1 MVGEIIKS
9 LHELEL
15 IDSLAIS
22 TLLQP
27 PILRSGLS
35 LHPGAQS
42 APRAP
47 SSKEIP
53 PVTLTNIP
61 HVDSKAFQPYLS
73 QAGSLYDAFQRAKEG
88 VDEGGSH
95 SSKKPSYSAARQDTF
110 TGSLGQASQ
119 KRINPAPAVPG
130 SPIERFQP
138 NRGKSGI
145 KTRRGQAQVHSLTTV
160 PNVYFEPDFH
170 LENPRTFDI
179 VSERSEIVRP
189 QPGVNGSAITPG
201 SSGRKALATNA
212 ILQEKLSWYMDTV
225 ELHLIS
231 SISTASASFF
241 AALGALQELHLEASD
256 SVAKIQTL
264 RRDLAKLDKDMA
276 IGGLKVAAM
285 RRRRA
290 NMRKLEDAIQ
300 QLSRVLEAVTR
311 CEEQIDNGQIEDA
324 LQRLTDIERLI
335 GGRLED
341 GPSHELEKSSQH
353 AKENSFDLRGL
364 NALEGIVNDMAQLR
378 KRIGKGFETRLLEA
392 LLGDLRNHVDTTP
405 SFVTFQRWDQA
416 SQRLRPSYSRAVGSS
431 TYLQLDD
438 SMRATLKS
446 HIKSLNQADSLVP
459 ATVAYREAVLREIKT
474 LIRRH
479 LPSSNDDDA
488 ESTISASTQG
498 GRHMTQQEKSTV
510 LARNLRSLDPED
522 AEELLKKMYS
532 DVGESLRR
540 LGTQLKVLLDLTSN
554 FEEPPSTQG
563 PKSPLAPPT
572 ASGDGYMTSAPP
584 LPARTNPPKEE
595 TQQALDMSQLL
606 GEAVDIAQTQ
616 ITKILKVRSE
626 QSVRLP
632 LSRFLTYFHLN
643 RLFANECEA
652 VSGRGGMALKT
663 VVNAHI
669 KDFVVEFTKNEKQRL
684 IQGMDADRWDA
695 KDFTISNSRILD
707 RILEAS
713 TRDIEAWTRA
723 CIISEND
730 SMSTRENEANGQA
743 INGSGA
749 AQDKVRSAVI
759 DEQKYMLPESALTV
773 MCGIEQFENLIVGI
787 PSMTQEITSSL
798 LDYLGLFNSR
808 SQQLILGAGATKSA
822 GLKNITT
829 KHLALSSQAL
839 SFLIALT
846 PYVREFL
853 RRHSSVAGGLMTE
866 FDKMKRGYQEHQ
878 VGINEKLVEIMS
890 GRATAHVNAMK
901 KMDWGTASN
910 SQTVGGYMETLV
922 KETTMLQKVLA
933 KYLPEMNV
941 RAIMEPVFSNYQ
953 DQLGKA
959 FQEMDIKSAA
969 AKERCVP
976 AASHF
981 FSLFPFHFTYI
992 IKDLH

>member
-1 MVGEIIKS
+1 M
-9 LHELEL
+9 
-15 IDSLAIS
+15 
-22 TLLQP
+22 
-27 PILRSGLS
+27 
-35 LHPGAQS
+35 
-42 APRAP
+42 
-47 SSKEIP
+47 
-53 PVTLTNIP
+53 TLTNIP
-61 HVDSKAFQPYLS
+61 HVDSKAFQPYLL
-73 QAGSLYDAFQRAKEG
+73 QAGSLYDAFQRAREG
-88 VDEGGSH
+88 VEEGGSQ
-95 SSKKPSYSAARQDTF
+95 SPKKPKFLAARQDTF
-110 TGSLGQASQ
+110 AGSFGQISQ
-119 KRINPAPAVPG
+119 KRMQPAPMASG
-130 SPIERFQP
+130 SPIERFQL
-138 NRGKSGI
+138 NRGRSGI
-145 KTRRGQAQVHSLTTV
+145 STRRGQTQVHSLTTV

-189 QPGVNGSAITPG
+189 QPGVNGSVITPDSG
-201 SSGRKALATNA
+201 GRKALATNA

-276 IGGLKVAAM
+276 IGGLKIAAM
-285 RRRRA
+285 RRRRT
-290 NMRKLEDAIQ
+290 NMRKLGDTVR
-300 QLSRVLEAVTR
+300 QLSRVLEAVAH
-311 CEEQIDNGQIEDA
+311 CEEQIDKGEIENA
-324 LQRLTDIERLI
+324 LQKLNDIERLI
-335 GGRLED
+335 KGRLED
-341 GPSHELEKSSQH
+341 SPSHEVERSSRQS
-353 AKENSFDLRGL
+353 KDTLFDLRGV
-364 NALEGIVNDMAQLR
+364 NALEGIVSDMAQLR
-378 KRIGKGFETRLLEA
+378 KRIGKEFETRLLEA
-392 LLGDLRNHVDTTP
+392 LLGDLHDHVDTTT
-405 SFVTFQRWDQA
+405 SNVTFQRWDQA
-416 SQRLRPSYSRAVGSS
+416 SQRLRPGYSRALGSS
-431 TYLQLDD
+431 TYLQMDD

-446 HIKSLNQADSLVP
+446 HIKGLTQADSLVL

-488 ESTISASTQG
+488 ESTVSASTQG
-498 GRHMTQQEKSTV
+498 GRHLTQQEKSTV

-532 DVGESLRR
+532 NVGEALRR
-540 LGTQLKVLLDLTSN
+540 LGTQVKVLLDLTSN
-554 FEEPPSTQG
+554 FGEPPFVQG
-563 PKSPLAPPT
+563 AKSPLGHLA
-572 ASGDGYMTSAPP
+572 ASADSYMTGAPP
-584 LPARTNPPKEE
+584 LPARLNLPKQE
-595 TQQALDMSQLL
+595 THQALDMSQLL

-626 QSVRLP
+626 QSVHLP

-652 VSGRGGMALKT
+652 VSGRGGMALKA
-663 VVNAHI
+663 VVNTHI
-669 KDFVVEFTKNEKQRL
+669 KDFIADFTQNERQRL
-684 IQGMDADRWDA
+684 IRGMDADKWDA
-695 KDFTISNSRILD
+695 KDFTIMHARILD

-713 TRDIEAWTRA
+713 TRDIEVWTRT
-723 CIISEND
+723 CIISED
-730 SMSTRENEANGQA
+730 DTTTLTRDNEANGQA

-759 DEQKYMLPESALTV
+759 DEQKYLLPESALIV

-829 KHLALSSQAL
+829 KHLALTSQAL

-878 VGINEKLVEIMS
+878 VGLNEKLVEIMS
-890 GRATAHVNAMK
+890 GRATTHVNAMK
-901 KMDWGTASN
+901 KFSWDTASSN
-910 SQTVGGYMETLV
+910 QPVGGYMETLV
-922 KETTMLQKVLA
+922 KETTMLQKVLV

-941 RAIMEPVFSNYQ
+941 RAVMDPVFSNYQ
-953 DQLGKA
+953 DQLGEA
-959 FQEMDIKSAA
+959 FQEIEIKSSA
-969 AKERCVP
+969 AKERYVKV
-976 AASHF
+976 
-981 FSLFPFHFTYI
+981 PFHILWLYPFQFPLDTFATCTKSFVVCSVTPSILMRASAGSMALRASGI
-992 IKDLH
+992 IWSRS

>member
-1 MVGEIIKS
+1 M
-9 LHELEL
+9 
-15 IDSLAIS
+15 
-22 TLLQP
+22 
-27 PILRSGLS
+27 RSGLS
-35 LHPGAQS
+35 LHSGTQS

-61 HVDSKAFQPYLS
+61 HVDPKAFQPYLL

-88 VDEGGSH
+88 AEEGASQL
-95 SSKKPSYSAARQDTF
+95 SRKPRYLAARQDTF
-110 TGSLGQASQ
+110 AGSLGQISQ
-119 KRINPAPAVPG
+119 KRMNPAPTAPR
-130 SPIERFQP
+130 SPIERPQP
-138 NRGKSGI
+138 NRGRSVVN
-145 KTRRGQAQVHSLTTV
+145 TRRGQAQVHSLTTV

-201 SSGRKALATNA
+201 SGGRKVLATNA

-256 SVAKIQTL
+256 SVVKIQTL

-290 NMRKLEDAIQ
+290 NMRKLGDAVQ
-300 QLSRVLEAVTR
+300 QLTRVLGAVAH
-311 CEEQIDNGQIEDA
+311 CEEQIDNGEIENA
-324 LQRLTDIERLI
+324 LQRLSDIERLI
-335 GGRLED
+335 EGRLENS
-341 GPSHELEKSSQH
+341 PSHELERSSRH
-353 AKENSFDLRGL
+353 SKDNLLDLRGV
-364 NALEGIVNDMAQLR
+364 NALEGIVSDMAQLR

-392 LLGDLRNHVDTTP
+392 LLGDLRNHVDTTTP
-405 SFVTFQRWDQA
+405 NVTFQRWDQA
-416 SQRLRPSYSRAVGSS
+416 SQRLRPGYSRALGSS
-431 TYLQLDD
+431 AYLQVDD

-446 HIKSLNQADSLVP
+446 HIKGLNQAESLAP
-459 ATVAYREAVLREIKT
+459 ATVAYREAILREIKT

-479 LPSSNDDDA
+479 LPSSNDDDV
-488 ESTISASTQG
+488 ESTVSASTQG

-522 AEELLKKMYS
+522 AEDLLKKMYS
-532 DVGESLRR
+532 NVGEALRR
-540 LGTQLKVLLDLTSN
+540 LGTQVKVLLDLTSN
-554 FEEPPSTQG
+554 VGEPPSI
-563 PKSPLAPPT
+563 PAAKSPLGPSI
-572 ASGDGYMTSAPP
+572 ASADSYMTGAPP
-584 LPARTNPPKEE
+584 LPARPTPPKEE
-595 TQQALDMSQLL
+595 TQKALDMSQLL

-616 ITKILKVRSE
+616 MTKILKVRSE

-652 VSGRGGMALKT
+652 VSGRSGTALKT
-663 VVNAHI
+663 VVNTHI
-669 KDFVVEFTKNEKQRL
+669 KDFIIDFTQNERQRL
-684 IQGMDADRWDA
+684 IRGMDADKWDA
-695 KDFTISNSRILD
+695 KDFTTMNGRILD

-713 TRDIEAWTRA
+713 TRDIEVWTRT
-723 CIISEND
+723 CIISEDD
-730 SMSTRENEANGQA
+730 STTSTGDNEANGQA

-759 DEQKYMLPESALTV
+759 DEQKYMLPESALIV
-773 MCGIEQFENLIVGI
+773 MGGIEQFENLIVGI
-787 PSMTQEITSSL
+787 PSMTSEITSAL

-829 KHLALSSQAL
+829 KHLALASQAL

-901 KMDWGTASN
+901 KINWETASN
-910 SQTVGGYMETLV
+910 NQSVGGYMETLV
-922 KETTMLQKVLA
+922 KETTMLHKVLA

-941 RAIMEPVFSNYQ
+941 RAVMEPVFSNYQ

-959 FQEMDIKSAA
+959 FEGVDIKTPV
-969 AKERCVP
+969 AKERCVIIYFATP
-976 AASHF
+976 
-981 FSLFPFHFTYI
+981 SLSMPP
-992 IKDLH
+992 

>member
-1 MVGEIIKS
+1 M
-9 LHELEL
+9 
-15 IDSLAIS
+15 
-22 TLLQP
+22 
-27 PILRSGLS
+27 
-35 LHPGAQS
+35 
-42 APRAP
+42 
-47 SSKEIP
+47 
-53 PVTLTNIP
+53 TLTNIP
-61 HVDSKAFQPYLS
+61 HVDSKAFQPYLL

-88 VDEGGSH
+88 AEEGGPQSP
-95 SSKKPSYSAARQDTF
+95 KVPRYSATRQESF
-110 TGSLGQASQ
+110 AGSFGQISQ
-119 KRINPAPAVPG
+119 KRIHPTPAASG
-130 SPIERFQP
+130 SPIERPQP
-138 NRGKSGI
+138 NRTRSAVN
-145 KTRRGQAQVHSLTTV
+145 TRRGQAQAHSLTTV

-189 QPGVNGSAITPG
+189 QPGVNGSVITPG
-201 SSGRKALATNA
+201 SGGRKALATNA

-290 NMRKLEDAIQ
+290 NMRKLGDAVQ
-300 QLSRVLEAVTR
+300 QLSRVLEAVAH
-311 CEEQIDNGQIEDA
+311 CEEKIDNGEIENA

-335 GGRLED
+335 EGRSE
-341 GPSHELEKSSQH
+341 GSPSHELERTSHDSK
-353 AKENSFDLRGL
+353 NGLFDLRGV
-364 NALEGIVNDMAQLR
+364 NALEGVVSDMAQLR

-392 LLGDLRNHVDTTP
+392 LLGDLRHHVDTTA
-405 SFVTFQRWDQA
+405 SNVTFQRWDQA
-416 SQRLRPSYSRAVGSS
+416 SQRLRPGYSRALGSS

-438 SMRATLKS
+438 SMRATLRS
-446 HIKSLNQADSLVP
+446 HIKGLTQADSLVP
-459 ATVAYREAVLREIKT
+459 ATIAYREAVLREIKT

-488 ESTISASTQG
+488 ESTVSASTQG
-498 GRHMTQQEKSTV
+498 GRHLTQQEKSTV

-532 DVGESLRR
+532 NVGEALRR

-554 FEEPPSTQG
+554 FGEPASVQVA
-563 PKSPLAPPT
+563 KSPLGLSAPS
-572 ASGDGYMTSAPP
+572 ADSYMTGAPP
-584 LPARTNPPKEE
+584 LPARPNLPKEE
-595 TQQALDMSQLL
+595 TPQALDMSQLL

-616 ITKILKVRSE
+616 IAKILKVRSE
-626 QSVRLP
+626 QSVHLP
-632 LSRFLTYFHLN
+632 LSRFLSYFHLN

-663 VVNAHI
+663 VVNTHI
-669 KDFVVEFTKNEKQRL
+669 KDFIAEFTQNERQRL
-684 IQGMDADRWDA
+684 IRGMDADKWDA
-695 KDFTISNSRILD
+695 KDFTIMNARILD

-713 TRDIEAWTRA
+713 TRDIEVWTRT
-723 CIISEND
+723 CIIYGD
-730 SMSTRENEANGQA
+730 DTTLTGDNEVNGQA
-743 INGSGA
+743 VNGTGA
-749 AQDKVRSAVI
+749 IQDKIRSAVI
-759 DEQKYMLPESALTV
+759 DEQKYLLPESALIV
-773 MCGIEQFENLIVGI
+773 MYGIEQFENLIVGI

-829 KHLALSSQAL
+829 KHLALASQAL

-853 RRHSSVAGGLMTE
+853 RRHSSAAGGLMTE

-890 GRATAHVNAMK
+890 GRAKTHVNAMK
-901 KMDWGTASN
+901 KISWDTALN
-910 SQTVGGYMETLV
+910 NQPVGGYMETLV

-941 RAIMEPVFSNYQ
+941 RAVMDPVFSNYQ
-953 DQLGKA
+953 EQLGKA
-959 FQEMDIKSAA
+959 FQEIDIKSSA
-969 AKERCVP
+969 AKERCVTM
-976 AASHF
+976 SF
-981 FSLFPFHFTYI
+981 NIFWLFPF
-992 IKDLH
+992 

>member
-1 MVGEIIKS
+1 MRG
-9 LHELEL
+9 
-15 IDSLAIS
+15 
-22 TLLQP
+22 
-27 PILRSGLS
+27 RSG
-35 LHPGAQS
+35 
-42 APRAP
+42 
-47 SSKEIP
+47 
-53 PVTLTNIP
+53 VN
-61 HVDSKAFQPYLS
+61 
-73 QAGSLYDAFQRAKEG
+73 
-88 VDEGGSH
+88 
-95 SSKKPSYSAARQDTF
+95 
-110 TGSLGQASQ
+110 
-119 KRINPAPAVPG
+119 
-130 SPIERFQP
+130 
-138 NRGKSGI
+138 
-145 KTRRGQAQVHSLTTV
+145 TRRGQAQVHSLTTV
-160 PNVYFEPDFH
+160 PNVYFEQDFR

-189 QPGVNGSAITPG
+189 QPGVNGSVMTPG
-201 SSGRKALATNA
+201 SGGRKALATNA

-290 NMRKLEDAIQ
+290 NMHKLGEAVK
-300 QLSRVLEAVTR
+300 QLSQILEAVTR
-311 CEEQIDNGQIEDA
+311 CEEQIDNGDIEDA
-324 LQRLTDIERLI
+324 LQRLTDVERLI
-335 GGRLED
+335 GGRMENR
-341 GPSHELEKSSQH
+341 PSDELDRGSQQLG
-353 AKENSFDLRGL
+353 ENLFDLHGV
-364 NALEGIVNDMAQLR
+364 NALDGIVNDMAQLR

-392 LLGDLRNHVDTTP
+392 LLGDLRNHVDMTA
-405 SFVTFQRWDQA
+405 FHVTFQRWDLA
-416 SQRLRPSYSRAVGSS
+416 SQRPRPGHSRALGSPA
-431 TYLQLDD
+431 YLHMDQ
-438 SMRATLKS
+438 SMRTSLKS
-446 HIKSLNQADSLVP
+446 HIKGLNQADSLMP
-459 ATVAYREAVLREIKT
+459 ATVAYREAVLREIKN

-479 LPSSNDDDA
+479 LPSSNDDDM

-522 AEELLKKMYS
+522 AEDLLKKMYFN
-532 DVGESLRR
+532 VGEALRR
-540 LGTQLKVLLDLTSN
+540 LGTQVKVLLDLTSSIG
-554 FEEPPSTQG
+554 ETSSTHG
-563 PKSPLAPPT
+563 VKSPLGSST
-572 ASGDGYMTSAPP
+572 ATADSYMTSAPP
-584 LPARTNPPKEE
+584 LPARAHPPEKE

-626 QSVRLP
+626 QTVRLP

-652 VSGRGGMALKT
+652 VSGRGGTALKT

-669 KDFVVEFTKNEKQRL
+669 RDFVVEFTQNERQRL
-684 IQGMDADRWDA
+684 IRGMDADRWDA
-695 KDFTISNSRILD
+695 KDFTVTNTGILD

-713 TRDIEAWTRA
+713 TRDVEVWTRA
-723 CIISEND
+723 WIICED
-730 SMSTRENEANGQA
+730 DLTTSTGNNEVNGQA
-743 INGSGA
+743 INGGGPA
-749 AQDKVRSAVI
+749 PDKVRSAVI
-759 DEQKYMLPESALTV
+759 DEQKYVLPESALIV
-773 MCGIEQFENLIVGI
+773 MYGIEQFENLIVGI

-829 KHLALSSQAL
+829 KHLALASQAL

-901 KMDWGTASN
+901 KIDWETVSN
-910 SQTVGGYMETLV
+910 NQTVGAYMETLV
-922 KETTMLQKVLA
+922 KETTMLHKVLA
-933 KYLPEMNV
+933 KYLPEINV

-959 FQEMDIKSAA
+959 FQGVDIKTPA
-969 AKERCVP
+969 AKERCVL
-976 AASHF
+976 ASQHPF
-981 FSLFPFHFTYI
+981 YFSPLTCLNHSRFALSLI
-992 IKDLH
+992 